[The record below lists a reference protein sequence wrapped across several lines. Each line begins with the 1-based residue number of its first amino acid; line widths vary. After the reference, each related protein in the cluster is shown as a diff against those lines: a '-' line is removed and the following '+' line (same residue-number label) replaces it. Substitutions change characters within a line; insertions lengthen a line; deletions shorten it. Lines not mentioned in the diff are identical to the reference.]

1 MSLSEGATMMI
12 GRVAKLAGVNV
23 ETVRYY
29 QRRGLLAEPDR
40 YYGTFRRYPAET
52 VDQILFIKR
61 AQALS
66 FSLDE
71 IRVLMQS
78 DSMPGCDLIHGL
90 VTQKT
95 EALRR
100 QIDDLGRRL
109 ALLEQLAR
117 LCGQYVGGPHA
128 KCPLVTHLS
137 GGAPLVFDTVMDCAR
152 LE

>member
-1 MSLSEGATMMI
+1 MMI

-29 QRRGLLAEPDR
+29 QRRGLVAEPDR
-40 YYGTFRRYPAET
+40 YRGTFRRYPAET

-71 IRVLMQS
+71 IAVLMQLGS
-78 DSMPGCDLIHGL
+78 TAGCGLIDGL
-90 VTQKT
+90 VTQKV

-109 ALLEQLAR
+109 ALLEQLVQ
-117 LCGQYVGGPHA
+117 LCGRHMGGPDA
-128 KCPLVTHLS
+128 KCPLITHLS
-137 GGAPLVFDTVMDCAR
+137 GGAPLVFDTMMDCVQ

>member
-1 MSLSEGATMMI
+1 MMI

-52 VDQILFIKR
+52 VEQIVFIKR
-61 AQALS
+61 AQVLG

-71 IRVLMQS
+71 IAILMQS
-78 DSMPGCDLIHGL
+78 DVTAGCDPIHGL
-90 VTQKT
+90 VTQKA

-100 QIDDLGRRL
+100 QIDDLGERL
-109 ALLEQLAR
+109 ALLEHLIE
-117 LCGQYVGGPHA
+117 LCGRRGDESDA
-128 KCPLVTHLS
+128 MCPLVGYLS
-137 GGAPLVFDTVMDCAR
+137 GQSPGTFDVAAGSQSS
-152 LE
+152 